1 MRRILN
7 SLNKV
12 FNNEPTIHYVDVLDL
27 LKNNPGHLPKD
38 LMLRLP
44 SLSER
49 IKSIPYQTLSDDLLW
64 EIWDKA
70 LTEMNRRKSNRSKQ
84 NEQKV

>member
-7 SLNKV
+7 FLNKV

-70 LTEMNRRKSNRSKQ
+70 LTEMNRRKSNRSRQ

>member
-7 SLNKV
+7 FLNKV

-84 NEQKV
+84 NEQRI